1 MLFRSKYNI
10 EDGHF
15 ILKHRISDALK
26 AKVEKKGIKLHET
39 FYKQPITSKNHKLR
53 IFILRKKINVQDLLE
68 GKLPEKSDEIADVA
82 DGVLTAKSGK
92 TFKLADG
99 EFPTI
104 EDYVA
109 ETVEAYAGDANE
121 FFSTESTNSDNQS
134 ILSYAKDTFISDLGS
149 QDPEMGEGIPNISG
163 IRKVDDY
170 TASKIGRASCR
181 ERV

>member
-1 MLFRSKYNI
+1 MI
-10 EDGHF
+10 DGRWTF
-15 ILKHRISDALK
+15 EVQGIVDYVNAKHADKAAEALGVS
-26 AKVEKKGIKLHET
+26 A
-39 FYKQPITSKNHKLR
+39 
-53 IFILRKKINVQDLLE
+53 
-68 GKLPEKSDEIADVA
+68 DEIAAEPGLKIAAGMTLWGFGDVA

-99 EFPTI
+99 EFATI

-170 TASKIGRASCR
+170 TVEITTDGYSLDRKS
-181 ERV
+181 VV